1 MNHYPVRKDMKKDVM
16 RQDGKVEV
24 LNHVQNRSSFAS
36 FSYSYKSM
44 SFADGKTRIQS
55 RKENFR
61 DGKFES
67 EEFEGTAEG
76 DFCTAMA
83 KQMEQ
88 AFRTQISAFFRPFSF
103 FLPFSAEKDKEEIR

>member
-1 MNHYPVRKDMKKDVM
+1 MNYYPVKKDMKKDVM

-24 LNHVQNRSSFAS
+24 LNPVQNRSSFAS

-55 RKENFR
+55 RKQSFR

-76 DFCTAMA
+76 DFCTVMA
-83 KQMEQ
+83 TQMEN
-88 AFRTQISAFFRPFSF
+88 AFRTQISSFFRPFSF
-103 FLPFSAEKDKEEIR
+103 LPPFSPEEDKEDW